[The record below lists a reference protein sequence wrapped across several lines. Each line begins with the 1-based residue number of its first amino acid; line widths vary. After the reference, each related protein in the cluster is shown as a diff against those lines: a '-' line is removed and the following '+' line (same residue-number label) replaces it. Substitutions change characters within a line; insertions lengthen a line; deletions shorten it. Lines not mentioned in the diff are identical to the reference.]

1 MEAIEKLSDIE
12 TGVCDDAH
20 IYELS
25 ECMARMFEAVFNL
38 YRVRITL
45 QHMIISI
52 RSKLQSTM
60 LMGMASIQISL

>member
-38 YRVRITL
+38 YRVIPCYDRCHL
-45 QHMIISI
+45 FGV
-52 RSKLQSTM
+52 RSDPL
-60 LMGMASIQISL
+60 

>member
-25 ECMARMFEAVFNL
+25 ECMARMFEAVFSL
-38 YRVRITL
+38 YRVIPCYDRCHLLVYTL
-45 QHMIISI
+45 TTVGFLLKWCI
-52 RSKLQSTM
+52 
-60 LMGMASIQISL
+60 LM